1 MAVGLQLQLALPGN
15 RCLLLCISLHVHF
28 QTLMTSETKLRF
40 CMQLIFLILFKGNKN
55 IFKETLAPLKFHKAI
70 AWIEKLIQECKG
82 LKINSIC

>member
-1 MAVGLQLQLALPGN
+1 
-15 RCLLLCISLHVHF
+15 
-28 QTLMTSETKLRF
+28 
-40 CMQLIFLILFKGNKN
+40 MQLIFLILFKGNKN